1 MRSNVQER
9 VKLSVSP
16 SVQKTK
22 ENSRLQKPRHT
33 MDDEGYVLSIPVPI
47 MRHGGSDS
55 NLYSS
60 TDLQQKILKAKEQ
73 LRVER
78 MEQDDNVAEF
88 LKLVNMADKQQVGRI
103 RQVFEKKNQK
113 TVHNI
118 NQLQKKLEQ
127 YYKRMKESENI
138 NNNNGA
144 SKNSSPKDAAKDQL
158 KDVPKDTS
166 KEVSSSGRH
175 HCLDRLKPSAATVLL
190 TPPSFFNK
198 PREFA
203 NLIRNKFGS
212 ADNITQLKTSL
223 DEGGGRML
231 SGSATVV
238 GQAKFHSDDDECS
251 TGTSASADS
260 NGNPAVHKHDH
271 SIDMMLEEL
280 QEIRQSQFQFA
291 EDMNHLKENING
303 DSFLTQRLEDERD
316 RVERLEEQLNDL
328 VELHQHEMVNLKQEL
343 ASIEEKVAYQ
353 ANERARDLQ
362 EVLESCN
369 SRLCKLEQQVQLV
382 QVEAEVVFGR
392 KLLVKIINVLLA
404 VITLLLVCVST
415 VMRCIKAG
423 VQSRTQLLVTV
434 FSTVLIAL
442 VWRSYESL
450 NTKTEL
456 HLHSHTNTAL

>member
-1 MRSNVQER
+1 
-9 VKLSVSP
+9 
-16 SVQKTK
+16 
-22 ENSRLQKPRHT
+22 
-33 MDDEGYVLSIPVPI
+33 MDNDGYVLSIPVPV
-47 MRHGGSDS
+47 MLHGGSDS

-60 TDLQQKILKAKEQ
+60 RDLQQKIMKAKEQ

-78 MEQDDNVAEF
+78 MEQDGNVAEF
-88 LKLVNMADKQQVGRI
+88 LKLVNMADKQQVARI

-118 NQLQKKLEQ
+118 NQLQKKLDQ
-127 YYKRMKESENI
+127 YYRRMKESEN
-138 NNNNGA
+138 NNNNGP
-144 SKNSSPKDAAKDQL
+144 SKNSSPKDAAKAQP
-158 KDVPKDTS
+158 KDAPKDTA
-166 KEVSSSGRH
+166 KEVSNSGRH
-175 HCLDRLKPSAATVLL
+175 NCLDKLKPSAPTVLL

-231 SGSATVV
+231 SGSATIV
-238 GQAKFHSDDDECS
+238 GQAKFHSDDDEYS

-271 SIDMMLEEL
+271 TVDLMLEEL
-280 QEIRQSQFQFA
+280 QEIRQSQLQFA
-291 EDMNHLKENING
+291 KDMNLLKENING
-303 DSFLTQRLEDERD
+303 DNFLTQRLEDERD

-328 VELHQHEMVNLKQEL
+328 VELHQHEMSNLKQEL

-369 SRLCKLEQQVQLV
+369 SRLCKLEQQVQVV
-382 QVEAEVVFGR
+382 QVETEGVFDR
-392 KLLVKIINVLLA
+392 KLLPKIINVLLA
-404 VITLLLVCVST
+404 VVTLLLVCVST
-415 VMRCIKAG
+415 VTRCIRAG
-423 VQSRTQLLVTV
+423 VRSRTQLLVTV
-434 FSTVLIAL
+434 FSAVLIAL
-442 VWRSYESL
+442 VWRSYERLST
-450 NTKTEL
+450 NTEP
-456 HLHSHTNTAL
+456 HLHSHPNTEL